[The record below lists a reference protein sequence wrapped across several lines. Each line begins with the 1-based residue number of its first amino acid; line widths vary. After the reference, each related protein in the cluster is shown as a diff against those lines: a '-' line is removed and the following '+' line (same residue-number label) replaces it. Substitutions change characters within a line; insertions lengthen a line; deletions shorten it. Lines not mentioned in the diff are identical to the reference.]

1 MTRRIMMAGH
11 ALSSLRRLRRSEQQK
26 ALRSDRSAVIPLDG
40 GTCRVAQT
48 RVFTTFKASVAA
60 VILGLR
66 LVTVVGRSAVVVVSR
81 PRDTCGEVG
90 AIG

>member
-1 MTRRIMMAGH
+1 MTLRILPAGP
-11 ALSSLRRLRRSEQQK
+11 ALSLRRLRISEHQF
-26 ALRSDRSAVIPLDG
+26 ALGSGKSAVIPLDG

-48 RVFTTFKASVAA
+48 RVFTNFTASVAA
-60 VILGLR
+60 VIIGLR
-66 LVTVVGRSAVVVVSR
+66 LVTAVGRNAEVVEVR